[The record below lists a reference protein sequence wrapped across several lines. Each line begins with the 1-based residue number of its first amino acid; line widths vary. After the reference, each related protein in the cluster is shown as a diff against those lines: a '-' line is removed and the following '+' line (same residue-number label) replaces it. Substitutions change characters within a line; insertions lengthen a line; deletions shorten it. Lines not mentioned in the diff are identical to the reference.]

1 MNGAGIDDA
10 EGARARAHA
19 GVYIEKF
26 AGKKSVRGWRKI
38 ANGPFIFIWR
48 RRIISC
54 VSERC
59 RSGVPT
65 LFPDQEFMLANG
77 IPDCSSCCATRS
89 I

>member
-10 EGARARAHA
+10 EGVRALARES
-19 GVYIEKF
+19 IEKF

-38 ANGPFIFIWR
+38 VNGPFIFIWR
-48 RRIISC
+48 RHITSC
-54 VSERC
+54 VSGRR

-77 IPDCSSCCATRS
+77 IPDCSSRCATKM
-89 I
+89 